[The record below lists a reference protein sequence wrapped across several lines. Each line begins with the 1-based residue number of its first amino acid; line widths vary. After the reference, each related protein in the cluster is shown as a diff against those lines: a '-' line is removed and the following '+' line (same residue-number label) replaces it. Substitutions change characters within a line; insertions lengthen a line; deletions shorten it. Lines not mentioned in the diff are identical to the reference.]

1 MMDKVANKLDEAYN
15 DHIMNECEKLDTMN
29 DSQKWK
35 AISRILN
42 HEHVSTVQPI
52 KVGNDYLFEDEQI
65 LTEMEKYHIHK
76 PPPPP
81 LSKEEEEHLSEWKR
95 KAKESDNES
104 IMDVPISDHEVEG
117 TFSTCSGASGSD
129 GVSKKL
135 IDNADRE
142 SMSKILQ
149 FIWNEAWMKG
159 VFPKE
164 WKKEHRAVLP
174 KPGKETYNKCSS
186 YRTVSLTSIVGKRFE
201 KITSNRLKT
210 YLDSIDFDVNQYAYL
225 NGRSTTHAL
234 LTLTETLKKSI
245 LNNKIAGVVF
255 FDFTDAFGNV
265 NRNKLVKKLWE
276 KFNIR
281 GKLFLHLCD
290 FLSDRKAR
298 IKVNSVLGE
307 WQESSS
313 GISAVLGA
321 LLFIMHVFD
330 APPPIKPK
338 YADDFTAVAISDSVS
353 KVEKM
358 LQASVDELVK
368 WCDENDMILN

>member
-95 KAKESDNES
+95 RAKESDNES

-135 IDNADRE
+135 IDN
-142 SMSKILQ
+142 
-149 FIWNEAWMKG
+149 
-159 VFPKE
+159 
-164 WKKEHRAVLP
+164 
-174 KPGKETYNKCSS
+174 
-186 YRTVSLTSIVGKRFE
+186 
-201 KITSNRLKT
+201 
-210 YLDSIDFDVNQYAYL
+210 
-225 NGRSTTHAL
+225 
-234 LTLTETLKKSI
+234 
-245 LNNKIAGVVF
+245 
-255 FDFTDAFGNV
+255 
-265 NRNKLVKKLWE
+265 
-276 KFNIR
+276 
-281 GKLFLHLCD
+281 
-290 FLSDRKAR
+290 SDR
-298 IKVNSVLGE
+298 VNVKDSTVHMEQSLDERGVPKRME
-307 WQESSS
+307 K
-313 GISAVLGA
+313 GA
-321 LLFIMHVFD
+321 
-330 APPPIKPK
+330 
-338 YADDFTAVAISDSVS
+338 
-353 KVEKM
+353 
-358 LQASVDELVK
+358 
-368 WCDENDMILN
+368 